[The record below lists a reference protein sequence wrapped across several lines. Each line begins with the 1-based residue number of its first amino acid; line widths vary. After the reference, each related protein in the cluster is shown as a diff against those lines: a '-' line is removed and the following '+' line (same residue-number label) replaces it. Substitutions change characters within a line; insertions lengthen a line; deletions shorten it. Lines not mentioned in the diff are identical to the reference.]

1 MSTGEIE
8 LVERRLRKLLDR
20 LATEEDPK
28 QAERLMR
35 EHARLSASLGGPAPE
50 DGGCANPAT
59 PATSKRTTAPGGP
72 TG

>member
-35 EHARLSASLGGPAPE
+35 EYDRLQAQVPR
-50 DGGCANPAT
+50 DGDEGVGEPR
-59 PATSKRTTAPGGP
+59 PRV
-72 TG
+72 

>member
-8 LVERRLRKLLDR
+8 LVERRLRRLLDQ

-35 EHARLSASLGGPAPE
+35 EYDLLKGQVPRDEGEGVGEPRR
-50 DGGCANPAT
+50 GV
-59 PATSKRTTAPGGP
+59 
-72 TG
+72 